1 MHSIKEENVFIT
13 EVLYLDIQSH
23 TAEKLHSICTSVILI
38 IGLYVIFY
46 ILRNVFESFYR

>member
-13 EVLYLDIQSH
+13 KVLYLDIQSH
-23 TAEKLHSICTSVILI
+23 TAEKLYSICTSVNLI

-46 ILRNVFESFYR
+46 ILKNIFESFYR